1 MPRPVQMRIP
11 VPCHEDWN
19 RMEPNEKGR
28 HCLSCQK
35 TVVDFTIMSD
45 AEIVQYM
52 KEAKGNVCGRLRA
65 GQMNRDLTPAPPLS
79 PVQMNGGRGWTW
91 LLAGIMLTND
101 GAPSTPQ
108 VTLGLPVLAFHEEK
122 PVKTCGEVVT
132 MGDGV
137 LIQLDTVEAPLH
149 VVGELSITPVDELP
163 VIGDTIAV
171 TQPVDTLEENMYMGK
186 ISLDTA
192 AAADT
197 ATQTDTRTAIVDT
210 VRKFIKD
217 TTSLFRSAKEK
228 EELKIYPN
236 PIRKGNTFQITWPS
250 TPGVNQVRWYSA
262 SGALVQVREVEVNS
276 LIQTYTWEVPGHW
289 AAGIYIVQVIRP
301 GQAETLAQ
309 KIIVE

>member
-11 VPCHEDWN
+11 TPCHEDWN

-65 GQMNRDLTPAPPLS
+65 GQMNRDLPP
-79 PVQMNGGRGWTW
+79 
-91 LLAGIMLTND
+91 
-101 GAPSTPQ
+101 TPQ
-108 VTLGLPVLAFHEEK
+108 VTLGLPVFAFHEEK
-122 PVKTCGEVVT
+122 PVKACGEVVT

-149 VVGELSITPVDELP
+149 VVGELSITPADELP

-192 AAADT
+192 DAADT
-197 ATQTDTRTAIVDT
+197 ATQ
-210 VRKFIKD
+210 
-217 TTSLFRSAKEK
+217 
-228 EELKIYPN
+228 PN
-236 PIRKGNTFQITWPS
+236 PQGKHFSNHLAIDAWRQ
-250 TPGVNQVRWYSA
+250 
-262 SGALVQVREVEVNS
+262 SGKMV
-276 LIQTYTWEVPGHW
+276 
-289 AAGIYIVQVIRP
+289 
-301 GQAETLAQ
+301 
-309 KIIVE
+309 